1 MEEIWNNG
9 NPRRLHVLYPLVDQ
23 SGRPTVAATVLSG
36 LRSAL
41 PDMRLE
47 ITQTVTARGCVVA
60 EWTVR
65 GTHTGEVA
73 ALSLEDVFADRHI
86 GADNPFGFLTLSPSG
101 RHVQLRG
108 ISTFRLQAG
117 KVVSNAELVDRLE
130 VVRQLRG
137 LPLPDLRAA

>member
-1 MEEIWNNG
+1 
-9 NPRRLHVLYPLVDQ
+9 
-23 SGRPTVAATVLSG
+23 
-36 LRSAL
+36 
-41 PDMRLE
+41 
-47 ITQTVTARGCVVA
+47 
-60 EWTVR
+60 
-65 GTHTGEVA
+65 
-73 ALSLEDVFADRHI
+73 LEDVFADRHI